1 MALHEDNRE
10 TNKGKKRIFGD
21 RMDLS
26 EGKKT
31 KYIGKGPMFGDSKSV
46 DGCNKARNKGNGP
59 IARTLQASF
68 KWLSRSRHDQ
78 KNPTWMTVTTLHTE
92 FRIYEHR
99 RNRSFGNKEATL
111 LKTLFL

>member
-31 KYIGKGPMFGDSKSV
+31 KYIGKGPMFGDSASL
-46 DGCNKARNKGNGP
+46 
-59 IARTLQASF
+59 TL
-68 KWLSRSRHDQ
+68 LSRGFVC
-78 KNPTWMTVTTLHTE
+78 P
-92 FRIYEHR
+92 
-99 RNRSFGNKEATL
+99 
-111 LKTLFL
+111 